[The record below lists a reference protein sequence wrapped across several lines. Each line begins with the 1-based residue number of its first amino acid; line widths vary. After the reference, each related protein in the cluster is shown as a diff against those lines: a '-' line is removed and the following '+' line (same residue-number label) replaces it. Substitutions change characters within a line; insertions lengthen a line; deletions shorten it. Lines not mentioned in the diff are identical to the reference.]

1 MHTRETFGTYVQ
13 IEAKGVGL
21 AYRKEASMKIA
32 TLSRRV
38 LATLVVAVALLGAA
52 SGPLG
57 DDDNG
62 SRVCLGSMGMVAC
75 VPPA

>member
-1 MHTRETFGTYVQ
+1 
-13 IEAKGVGL
+13 
-21 AYRKEASMKIA
+21 MKIE
-32 TLSRRV
+32 TISRRV
-38 LATLVVAVALLGAA
+38 LAALVVAVALGVTAV
-52 SGPLG
+52 PL

>member
-1 MHTRETFGTYVQ
+1 MNIETF
-13 IEAKGVGL
+13 
-21 AYRKEASMKIA
+21 
-32 TLSRRV
+32 SRRRLGWTTRARTL
-38 LATLVVAVALLGAA
+38 LAALVAAVALLGATA
-52 SGPLG
+52 PHD

>member
-1 MHTRETFGTYVQ
+1 
-13 IEAKGVGL
+13 
-21 AYRKEASMKIA
+21 MKIE
-32 TLSRRV
+32 TISRRL
-38 LATLVVAVALLGAA
+38 LATLVLAVALLGAT
-52 SGPLG
+52 SVPLG

>member
-1 MHTRETFGTYVQ
+1 MQ
-13 IEAKGVGL
+13 IQRV
-21 AYRKEASMKIA
+21 
-32 TLSRRV
+32 SRRL
-38 LATLVVAVALLGAA
+38 LAALVVTAALLGAV
-52 SGPLG
+52 SIPLG

>member
-1 MHTRETFGTYVQ
+1 
-13 IEAKGVGL
+13 
-21 AYRKEASMKIA
+21 MKIE
-32 TLSRRV
+32 TVSRRL
-38 LATLVVAVALLGAA
+38 LAALVVAVALVGVT

>member
-1 MHTRETFGTYVQ
+1 
-13 IEAKGVGL
+13 
-21 AYRKEASMKIA
+21 MKIVRV
-32 TLSRRV
+32 SRHL
-38 LATLVVAVALLGAA
+38 LAALVVAAALLGAA
-52 SGPLG
+52 SGPLD

>member
-1 MHTRETFGTYVQ
+1 MQ
-13 IEAKGVGL
+13 IERV
-21 AYRKEASMKIA
+21 
-32 TLSRRV
+32 SRR
-38 LATLVVAVALLGAA
+38 LLGALVAAAALLGAA
-52 SGPLG
+52 SIPLG

>member
-1 MHTRETFGTYVQ
+1 MNDFVRRL
-13 IEAKGVGL
+13 L
-21 AYRKEASMKIA
+21 AG
-32 TLSRRV
+32 
-38 LATLVVAVALLGAA
+38 LVVAVALVGATSVTA
-52 SGPLG
+52 

>member
-1 MHTRETFGTYVQ
+1 
-13 IEAKGVGL
+13 
-21 AYRKEASMKIA
+21 MKIEMMC
-32 TLSRRV
+32 RRL
-38 LATLVVAVALLGAA
+38 LAALVVTVTLVGVT

-62 SRVCLGSMGMVAC
+62 NRVCLGSMGMVAC

>member
-1 MHTRETFGTYVQ
+1 
-13 IEAKGVGL
+13 
-21 AYRKEASMKIA
+21 MKIETNPRA
-32 TLSRRV
+32 L
-38 LATLVVAVALLGAA
+38 LAALVVAVALMGAP
-52 SGPLG
+52 SIPLG

>member
-1 MHTRETFGTYVQ
+1 
-13 IEAKGVGL
+13 
-21 AYRKEASMKIA
+21 MKIRMRFPR
-32 TLSRRV
+32 L
-38 LATLVVAVALLGAA
+38 LAALVVAVALLGAA

>member
-1 MHTRETFGTYVQ
+1 MNMETF
-13 IEAKGVGL
+13 
-21 AYRKEASMKIA
+21 
-32 TLSRRV
+32 SRRRLGCV
-38 LATLVVAVALLGAA
+38 TRARTLLAALVAAVALGATA
-52 SGPLG
+52 PHD

>member
-1 MHTRETFGTYVQ
+1 
-13 IEAKGVGL
+13 
-21 AYRKEASMKIA
+21 MKIEMI
-32 TLSRRV
+32 SRRL
-38 LATLVVAVALLGAA
+38 LAALVMAAALLGAT
-52 SGPLG
+52 SVPLG